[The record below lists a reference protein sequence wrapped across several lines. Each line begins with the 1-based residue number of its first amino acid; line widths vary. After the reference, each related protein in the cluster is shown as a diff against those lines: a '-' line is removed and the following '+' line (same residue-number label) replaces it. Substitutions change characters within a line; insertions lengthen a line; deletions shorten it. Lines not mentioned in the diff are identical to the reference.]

1 MRADR
6 DLVVVP
12 GAKTDRSD
20 PIEEGGV
27 IAKLGIDAT
36 RKAAYRDDWTP
47 AAPPAAVLA
56 KVRREIEVP
65 SSDASA

>member
-6 DLVVVP
+6 DLVIVP
-12 GAKTDRSD
+12 GAKTDRSEPLED
-20 PIEEGGV
+20 GGL

-36 RKAAYRDDWTP
+36 RKPEYRDDWTP

-56 KVRREIEVP
+56 KIRRELENP
-65 SSDASA
+65 